1 MALGRGHAVMGV
13 GNLGVT
19 DMDGYYGMIGALVG
33 VVLGNVIVG
42 LWISRR
48 P

>member
-1 MALGRGHAVMGV
+1 MDGDVRK
-13 GNLGVT
+13 LGVSN
-19 DMDGYYGMIGALVG
+19 MDGYYGMIGALVG

-48 P
+48 L

>member
-1 MALGRGHAVMGV
+1 MRPNARGVERSGV
-13 GNLGVT
+13 
-19 DMDGYYGMIGALVG
+19 DGYYGMIGALVG

-42 LWISRR
+42 LWIWRR

>member
-1 MALGRGHAVMGV
+1 MGV
-13 GNLGVT
+13 ANLGISN
-19 DMDGYYGMIGALVG
+19 MDGYYGMIGALVG

>member
-1 MALGRGHAVMGV
+1 MGRGVRK
-13 GNLGVT
+13 LGVT

>member
-1 MALGRGHAVMGV
+1 
-13 GNLGVT
+13 
-19 DMDGYYGMIGALVG
+19 MDGYYGMLGALVG
-33 VVLGNVIVG
+33 VVLGNVMVG

>member
-1 MALGRGHAVMGV
+1 
-13 GNLGVT
+13 
-19 DMDGYYGMIGALVG
+19 MDGYYGMLGALVG

>member
-1 MALGRGHAVMGV
+1 
-13 GNLGVT
+13 
-19 DMDGYYGMIGALVG
+19 MDGYYGMIGALVG
-33 VVLGNVIVG
+33 VVLGNILVG

>member
-1 MALGRGHAVMGV
+1 
-13 GNLGVT
+13 
-19 DMDGYYGMIGALVG
+19 MDGYYGMIGALVG
-33 VVLGNVIVG
+33 VLLGNVIVG

>member
-1 MALGRGHAVMGV
+1 MGV

>member
-1 MALGRGHAVMGV
+1 MGGDV
-13 GNLGVT
+13 LNLGVT

>member
-1 MALGRGHAVMGV
+1 MGGDV
-13 GNLGVT
+13 LNLGISN
-19 DMDGYYGMIGALVG
+19 MDGYYGMIGALVG

-48 P
+48 L